1 MKREREYIFIYFE
14 FIQYFIIIMG
24 VLARIHH
31 FLIDCLSNLV
41 WLNIQRFDMR
51 FIYSIAMHSRA
62 MSWCA
67 TLVPIRVISF
77 RNGSQL
83 RKSSILSRVIRK
95 RLWIVLF
102 DLVYDFAV
110 IRIECHEPSR
120 KVQTILQ

>member
-14 FIQYFIIIMG
+14 FIQYFITIMG

-77 RNGSQL
+77 RY
-83 RKSSILSRVIRK
+83 K

-120 KVQTILQ
+120 KVHTILQ